1 MQKPKNEMTKE
12 ELKIEEE
19 NEKEGR
25 SSSVSGSQISI
36 SMIIL
41 SMILIIT
48 SETFSDDYKIICE
61 ENLYKNGKIIFCS
74 KITDVSTIKKKGYK
88 SEYLIYE
95 VTTDFKPSNT
105 NKNYTFSE
113 YVKEGSIKGE
123 YNYKTNPEK
132 FKSSK
137 FKPDNIVLIKYSYV
151 DNKIY
156 EVENSKPSTKA
167 INYYT
172 RPVIEY
178 NSAKYFLDCYADEEF
193 IKKNSQFYYQY
204 CGVIRVIKAAKVHN
218 NEENG
223 LEIYKNC
230 NLNDTTLICYNPNL
244 SKNFDISTLDTLLFY
259 QNVNPNFSKYW
270 ECMNPKY
277 QTEEN
282 RNKISD
288 YGYFLHEK
296 VWTKEEFEYKFF
308 ELKNC
313 FY

>member
-1 MQKPKNEMTKE
+1 M
-12 ELKIEEE
+12 
-19 NEKEGR
+19 
-25 SSSVSGSQISI
+25 
-36 SMIIL
+36 
-41 SMILIIT
+41 
-48 SETFSDDYKIICE
+48 
-61 ENLYKNGKIIFCS
+61 
-74 KITDVSTIKKKGYK
+74 
-88 SEYLIYE
+88 
-95 VTTDFKPSNT
+95 
-105 NKNYTFSE
+105 
-113 YVKEGSIKGE
+113 
-123 YNYKTNPEK
+123 
-132 FKSSK
+132 
-137 FKPDNIVLIKYSYV
+137 
-151 DNKIY
+151 
-156 EVENSKPSTKA
+156 
-167 INYYT
+167 
-172 RPVIEY
+172 
-178 NSAKYFLDCYADEEF
+178 
-193 IKKNSQFYYQY
+193 
-204 CGVIRVIKAAKVHN
+204 IKAAKVHN